1 MNLHGGIQSARGV
14 IVATAA
20 KRQLTLSEALSREL
34 DWLAW
39 RKGKSALAVL
49 QDLVSENKHNR
60 LEQEFRAIQ
69 GYWSKKAKAIGILT
83 TRDLQ
88 RYLAKP

>member
-1 MNLHGGIQSARGV
+1 M
-14 IVATAA
+14 ATSV
-20 KRQLTLSEALSREL
+20 KRQRALPAALSREL
-34 DWLAW
+34 DRLA
-39 RKGKSALAVL
+39 RREGKSALAVL

-69 GYWSKKAKAIGILT
+69 GYWSKKAKAKGILT